1 MYSHLFFGIT
11 LLGLFSIFDNF
22 KGYIKISDFK
32 FHILFLLSF
41 LTIGSFLF
49 YLNENGY
56 NYDNLR
62 SIMRIGGTVSLV
74 NVFFIIAAGKI
85 PRTVV
90 FIEAVLCAIYFLMI
104 LFGFKF
110 IEISNGKLNIPV
122 SIFHQLNLAL
132 INVLVFISLFS
143 NLIRINKN
151 TDKYNLY
158 QVKVRKWCYVLI
170 VLFSSMFIITVL
182 NVIFFKFSGLG
193 FNPDTRIMFITIYL
207 LILLFLAFRP
217 KFIDDTNFSDFHQ
230 QILSTKQAD
239 FYTEFEF
246 LFYKNHYYLQPD
258 ANLEDFALKLN
269 QPKAEITEFIRIQ
282 TNESFIELLNRNRV
296 KHFEGLLMS
305 NKQDSFTIEALS
317 EMSGFSNRRNM
328 YNAFKKYNN
337 MTPTEFI
344 TRLN

>member
-22 KGYIKISDFK
+22 KGNAKISDFR

-41 LTIGSFLF
+41 ATIGSFLF
-49 YLNENGY
+49 FLNEIGY

-62 SIMRIGGTVSLV
+62 SIARIGGTVSLV
-74 NVFFIIAAGKI
+74 NVFYIIALGKI
-85 PRTVV
+85 PKAVV
-90 FIEAVLCAIYFLMI
+90 YVESFLCAIYFIMFF
-104 LFGFKF
+104 FGFQF
-110 IEISNGKLNIPV
+110 IEIRNGNLNIPV
-122 SIFHQLNLAL
+122 SLFHKLNLVL
-132 INVLVFISLFS
+132 INVLVFLSLFF

-151 TDKYNLY
+151 ADKYNLY
-158 QVKVRKWCYVLI
+158 QVKVRKWSYILAILI
-170 VLFSSMFIITVL
+170 VSMFFIAVL

-207 LILLFLAFRP
+207 LIILFLAFRP

-230 QILSTKQAD
+230 QIIANKKAD
-239 FYTEFEF
+239 FYLEFEF
-246 LFYKNHYYLQPD
+246 LFYTSHYYLQPD

-269 QPKAEITEFIRIQ
+269 QPKAEIAEFIRIQ

-296 KHFEGLLMS
+296 KHFEGLLIS
-305 NKQDSFTIEALS
+305 KKQDSFTIEALA

>member
-22 KGYIKISDFK
+22 KGLAKISDFK
-32 FHILFLLSF
+32 FHVLFLLSF

-49 YLNENGY
+49 FLNENGY
-56 NYDNLR
+56 NSSTLR
-62 SIMRIGGTVSLV
+62 SIARIGGTVSLL
-74 NVFFIIAAGKI
+74 NVFYILAVGKI
-85 PRTVV
+85 SKTVV
-90 FIEAVLCAIYFLMI
+90 YLEGILSAVYLSLFF
-104 LFGFKF
+104 FGFQYL
-110 IEISNGKLNIPV
+110 EINDGKLNIPV
-122 SIFHQLNLAL
+122 NIFHKINLVL
-132 INVLVFISLFS
+132 INLLVFISLFI
-143 NLIRINKN
+143 NLFRINKN
-151 TDKYNLY
+151 TDKYNMY
-158 QVKVRKWCYVLI
+158 HVKVRKWCYFLVIL
-170 VLFSSMFIITVL
+170 LSAMFIITVL
-182 NVIFFKFSGLG
+182 NIVFFKYTGLG

-239 FYTEFEF
+239 FYSEFEF
-246 LFYKNHYYLQPD
+246 LFYKSHYYLQPD
-258 ANLEDFALKLN
+258 ANLDDFALKLN
-269 QPKAEITEFIRIQ
+269 QPKAEITEFIRIH

-296 KHFEGLLMS
+296 KHFEGLLMN

-317 EMSGFSNRRNM
+317 AMSGFSNRRNM

-344 TRLN
+344 IRLN